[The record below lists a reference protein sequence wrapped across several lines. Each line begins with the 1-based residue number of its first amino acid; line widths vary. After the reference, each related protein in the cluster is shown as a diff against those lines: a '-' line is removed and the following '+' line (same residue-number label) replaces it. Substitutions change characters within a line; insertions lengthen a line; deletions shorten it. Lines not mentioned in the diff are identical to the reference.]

1 MLVNLTD
8 VFTNEGQVQEQTVSY
23 DADTF
28 TSQSG
33 TFSIKESSPVALRL
47 SNIGQSKALV
57 QGTAKLTFA
66 LACDRCLQDVDY
78 TFDLS
83 FDTVV
88 ISPDYTGEDAEEEAA
103 SELLDGYHLNVDELI
118 KNELLLNWPM
128 KVLCREDC
136 VTMSICPKNKSS
148 KGRRDKRRANWKMSA
163 PTLVKCSKCGALM
176 MPHRVCK
183 ACGSY
188 NKKEII
194 AVD

>member
-8 VFTNEGQVQEQTVSY
+8 VFTNEGQVQERTVSY

-83 FDTVV
+83 FDNEVV
-88 ISPDYTGEDAEEEAA
+88 SPDYAGDDTDEMDSLEFME
-103 SELLDGYHLNVDELI
+103 GYHLNVDELVN
-118 KNELLLNWPM
+118 NELLLDWPM
-128 KVLCREDC
+128 KILCKDDC
-136 VTMSICPKNKSS
+136 KGICRICGKNLNDGECGCDDFVPDPRMAAIK
-148 KGRRDKRRANWKMSA
+148 DLFHAN
-163 PTLVKCSKCGALM
+163 
-176 MPHRVCK
+176 
-183 ACGSY
+183 
-188 NKKEII
+188 KE
-194 AVD
+194 V

>member
-8 VFTNEGQVQEQTVSY
+8 VFTNEGQVQERTVSY

-88 ISPDYTGEDAEEEAA
+88 ISPDYTGEDAAEEAA
-103 SELLDGYHLNVDELI
+103 SELMEGYHLNVDELI

-128 KVLCREDC
+128 KILCREDC
-136 VTMSICPKNKSS
+136 KGICKSCGKNLNDGECGCDDFVPDPRMAAIK
-148 KGRRDKRRANWKMSA
+148 DLFDAN
-163 PTLVKCSKCGALM
+163 
-176 MPHRVCK
+176 
-183 ACGSY
+183 
-188 NKKEII
+188 KE
-194 AVD
+194 V

>member
-66 LACDRCLQDVDY
+66 FACDRCLQDVDY

-136 VTMSICPKNKSS
+136 KGICKSCGKNLNDGECGCDDFVPDPRMAAIK
-148 KGRRDKRRANWKMSA
+148 DLFDAN
-163 PTLVKCSKCGALM
+163 
-176 MPHRVCK
+176 
-183 ACGSY
+183 
-188 NKKEII
+188 KE
-194 AVD
+194 V

>member
-23 DADTF
+23 DADMF

-103 SELLDGYHLNVDELI
+103 SELMEGYHLNVDELI

-136 VTMSICPKNKSS
+136 KGIC
-148 KGRRDKRRANWKMSA
+148 R
-163 PTLVKCSKCGALM
+163 KCGTNLNHSSCSCDTVELDPRMA
-176 MPHRVCK
+176 VI
-183 ACGSY
+183 A
-188 NKKEII
+188 EIFKNSN
-194 AVD
+194 

>member
-8 VFTNEGQVQEQTVSY
+8 VFTNEGQVQERTVSY

-28 TSQSG
+28 HSPFG
-33 TFSIKESSPVALRL
+33 IFSIKEKSPVALRL

-57 QGTAKLTFA
+57 QGTAKITFA
-66 LACDRCLQDVDY
+66 LACDRCLRDVDY

-103 SELLDGYHLNVDELI
+103 SELMEGYHLNVDELI
-118 KNELLLNWPM
+118 KNELLLDWPM

-136 VTMSICPKNKSS
+136 KGICKICGKNLNDGECGCDDFVPDPRMAAIK
-148 KGRRDKRRANWKMSA
+148 DLFDAN
-163 PTLVKCSKCGALM
+163 
-176 MPHRVCK
+176 
-183 ACGSY
+183 
-188 NKKEII
+188 KE
-194 AVD
+194 V

>member
-8 VFTNEGQVQEQTVSY
+8 VFTNEGQVQELDVPY
-23 DADTF
+23 DADAF
-28 TSQSG
+28 TNHFG
-33 TFSIKESSPVALRL
+33 TFQIREKSPVALRL
-47 SNIGQSKALV
+47 SNIGRSKALV
-57 QGTAKLTFA
+57 QGNARFTFA
-66 LACDRCLQDVDY
+66 LACDRCLRDVDY

-136 VTMSICPKNKSS
+136 KGICKICGKNLNDGECGCDDFVPDPRMAAIK
-148 KGRRDKRRANWKMSA
+148 DLFDAN
-163 PTLVKCSKCGALM
+163 
-176 MPHRVCK
+176 
-183 ACGSY
+183 
-188 NKKEII
+188 KE
-194 AVD
+194 V

>member
-8 VFTNEGQVQEQTVSY
+8 VFTNEGQVQERTVSY

-28 TSQSG
+28 HSPFG
-33 TFSIKESSPVALRL
+33 IFSIKEKSPVALRL

-57 QGTAKLTFA
+57 QGTAKITFA
-66 LACDRCLQDVDY
+66 LACDRCLRDVDY

-103 SELLDGYHLNVDELI
+103 SELMEGYHLNVDELI
-118 KNELLLNWPM
+118 KNELLLDWPM

-136 VTMSICPKNKSS
+136 KGICKICGKNLND
-148 KGRRDKRRANWKMSA
+148 GECGCDDFVPDPRMAAIRDLFDAN
-163 PTLVKCSKCGALM
+163 
-176 MPHRVCK
+176 
-183 ACGSY
+183 
-188 NKKEII
+188 KE
-194 AVD
+194 V